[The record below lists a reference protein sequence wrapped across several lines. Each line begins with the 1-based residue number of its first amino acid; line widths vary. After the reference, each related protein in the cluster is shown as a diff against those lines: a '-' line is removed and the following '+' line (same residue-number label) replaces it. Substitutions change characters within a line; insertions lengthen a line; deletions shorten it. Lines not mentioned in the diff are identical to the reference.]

1 MRAMFNL
8 IPSLRSGEGRRSDLP
23 RYDVRYI
30 IDRKRRNRNRRRSGS
45 LESIGSNG
53 RRRQSRSRSRG
64 QRQLSSPSSP
74 TSPSLPS
81 SPEAAQFYERKKG
94 SVRARSKRR
103 ISNSSDSS
111 RGYRY
116 SGDRRRSITPPPS
129 RRKRSSFVESRTTT
143 KGPRRSPAGSQITK
157 RKKRMGTRSE
167 SRDSD
172 IVILPKKKSN
182 KVGESFTKKTGK
194 KVRTTPSNSNGTGC
208 NKPKK
213 TKKKAVVGTKRFAVT
228 SATASA
234 AASRNA
240 IVDKEV
246 YAAGN
251 KILVSVNFKHTTAAG
266 KKSSKA
272 KKGSSIVSGAGIG
285 NVSPQNKPDSSS
297 SAAVER
303 AKGKKPS
310 LVIDIMSSPYQV
322 FESSPKET
330 IDIFSEDEN
339 TGGNAPSTQKRKKE
353 GMAAVMALVGGDLIS
368 RSINGSLNVPTTEQ
382 KSSSSIT
389 ETGENVPLVTST
401 TPTTVTSTSGAIFPA
416 APSSAASA
424 SMSSVVGGGSNMSLS
439 NFSSSPSLGQM
450 LGDVHVT
457 TIGSAVGANAT
468 AGSAFVDASSTTTNT
483 FHRGP
488 MTPPGDEHET
498 LDLAQGPQTPSSDI
512 APDSYDPFNPTTES
526 PENSNNQLQ
535 RPLIAFM
542 KEEDSVAK
550 NHDTSLSVDMEV
562 DSPCSPG

>member
-1 MRAMFNL
+1 MFNL

-45 LESIGSNG
+45 LESIGSDG

-64 QRQLSSPSSP
+64 QRQLSPQSSP

-81 SPEAAQFYERKKG
+81 SPEAVPSYGRKKG
-94 SVRARSKRR
+94 SARSARSKRR
-103 ISNSSDSS
+103 VSNSSDSS

-116 SGDRRRSITPPPS
+116 SGDRRRSITPPP
-129 RRKRSSFVESRTTT
+129 RRRRRPSLVESRTA
-143 KGPRRSPAGSQITK
+143 KGARRSPARPQVTK
-157 RKKRMGTRSE
+157 RKKRMGARSE
-167 SRDSD
+167 SRESD

-194 KVRTTPSNSNGTGC
+194 KVRTAPSNSNGTGS

-213 TKKKAVVGTKRFAVT
+213 TKKKAVVGTKRLAVT
-228 SATASA
+228 TA
-234 AASRNA
+234 AASA
-240 IVDKEV
+240 IADKEV

-272 KKGSSIVSGAGIG
+272 KKGSSTVSGAGG
-285 NVSPQNKPDSSS
+285 GDDSPQNKPDSSS

-310 LVIDIMSSPYQV
+310 LVIDIRPPGDEYQV

-339 TGGNAPSTQKRKKE
+339 AGGNAPSTQKRKKD
-353 GMAAVMALVGGDLIS
+353 GAAAVKALVGGDILS
-368 RSINGSLNVPTTEQ
+368 RSINGSLNALTTEQ
-382 KSSSSIT
+382 KSASST
-389 ETGENVPLVTST
+389 AEAGETVPLVTST
-401 TPTTVTSTSGAIFPA
+401 THTTVTSTSGAILPA
-416 APSSAASA
+416 APPVASA
-424 SMSSVVGGGSNMSLS
+424 SMSSVIGGGPNMSLS
-439 NFSSSPSLGQM
+439 NFSSSSPSLGQM

-468 AGSAFVDASSTTTNT
+468 AGSAFVDASSTTNTT

-526 PENSNNQLQ
+526 PENSSNQLQ
-535 RPLIAFM
+535 RPLIAFR
-542 KEEDSVAK
+542 KEQEDSLAK